1 VPTLVFQLFY
11 AVNLYISYIRN
22 RDYFMTLSNAKH
34 YKKSIITCILALVLF
49 LVSIYNASDNHH
61 IIQLAEAQQPE
72 YQGDVL
78 GTNATTLTPTELF
91 SKIQDS
97 VVQITTTSRD
107 IAGPI
112 SSGLGSG
119 FIYDK
124 DGHIITNYHVVAIA
138 SLSGLYSNYTS
149 SSNNNTDI
157 IVTFHD
163 GSAYNARVVGSD
175 PFSDIA
181 VLRVENIS
189 ESKLIP
195 LSFGNSSQVK
205 IGEQVIAI
213 GNPFGLSG
221 TLTVGVVSGLGRT
234 IPSLAVEE
242 GPSLPGDNQGEQEQE
257 QPRLPRIPPPFDDL
271 FPDIPDL
278 PFELPPLIPDQP
290 QQQESSGAF
299 SIPDI
304 IQTDAAINP
313 GNSGGPL
320 LNMKGQAIGMNTAI
334 FSATGVYA
342 GVGFAIPSNTITKVV
357 PSLIATGSYQHPW
370 LGLIG
375 IDITPDIA
383 KALGLGLE
391 DAKGFLVIGV
401 NEGSPAD
408 KAGIRGGDK
417 VANINGREIRLG
429 GDIVLKID
437 NQDVRKI
444 EDILTYL
451 ERYKH
456 IGDTI
461 QLTILRDGRPQ
472 TINIT
477 LTARPESTQL
487 QQPQPQAEV
496 QRPSLGI
503 SGINVTPAIA
513 KAMNLT
519 QAAGFLVVD
528 IIAEGPADKAGI
540 RGGYVVANINGT
552 EIELGGDVI
561 LRIDNITV
569 NIIDDILSYL
579 NTKKVG
585 DTVQLTILSDVKV
598 ENVSVQLGPSSAAA
612 GPIESPLGSDD
623 IQPSL
628 PSQPPNDNSNR
639 QQQPQP
645 DSSDSLL
652 NDLNNRCTEIL
663 GKSLCDQ
670 LFGR

>member
-1 VPTLVFQLFY
+1 
-11 AVNLYISYIRN
+11 
-22 RDYFMTLSNAKH
+22 MTLFSNAKRQR
-34 YKKSIITCILALVLF
+34 KSIITCIFTLVFLF
-49 LVSIYNASDNHH
+49 SISIHNASGNYH
-61 IIQLAEAQQPE
+61 IIQLTEAQQLE
-72 YQGDVL
+72 HQGGVL
-78 GTNATTLTPTELF
+78 RTNSTASTNATNATTLTPTELF
-91 SKIQDS
+91 SKVQDS
-97 VVQITTTSRD
+97 VVQVTTTNRD

-119 FIYDK
+119 FIYDNG
-124 DGHIITNYHVVAIA
+124 GHIITNYHVVALA
-138 SLSGLYSNYTS
+138 SLSGVYSNNTS

-234 IPSLAVEE
+234 IPSLSGEE
-242 GPSLPGDNQGEQEQE
+242 RPSLPGEQE
-257 QPRLPRIPPPFDDL
+257 QPRLPQIPPPSDDL

-278 PFELPPLIPDQP
+278 PFELPPLIPDQRQ
-290 QQQESSGAF
+290 QQQEESGAF

-320 LNMKGQAIGMNTAI
+320 LNVEGQVIGMNTAI
-334 FSATGVYA
+334 FSATGAYA
-342 GVGFAIPSNTITKVV
+342 GIGFAIPSNTITKVV
-357 PSLIATGSYQHPW
+357 PSLIAKGSYQHPW
-370 LGLIG
+370 LGMIG
-375 IDITPDIA
+375 VDITPDIA

-391 DAKGFLVIGV
+391 NAKGFLVIGI

-417 VANINGREIRLG
+417 VTNINGREIRLG

-437 NQDVRKI
+437 NQEVRKI

-451 ERYKH
+451 ERNKH
-456 IGDTI
+456 VGDTT
-461 QLTILRDGRPQ
+461 QLTVLRDGKLQ

-477 LTARPESTQL
+477 LTARPGSS
-487 QQPQPQAEV
+487 QPKQEPQVEEE

-503 SGINVTPAIA
+503 SGTNVTFAIA

-519 QAAGFLVVD
+519 EATGFLVVD

-540 RGGYVVANINGT
+540 RGGYVIANINGT

-561 LRIDNITV
+561 LRIDNRTV
-569 NIIDDILSYL
+569 NAIDDILSYL
-579 NTKKVG
+579 DTKKVG
-585 DTVQLTILSDVKV
+585 DIVQLTILRDGKAES
-598 ENVSVQLGPSSAAA
+598 VSVQLGPSSAAA
-612 GPIESPLGSDD
+612 GSIESP
-623 IQPSL
+623 
-628 PSQPPNDNSNR
+628 NNNR
-639 QQQPQP
+639 QQQPRP
-645 DSSDSLL
+645 DSPESLL
-652 NDLNNRCTEIL
+652 NDLNNRCARIL
-663 GKSLCDQ
+663 GESLCDQ
-670 LFGR
+670 LFGK

>member
-1 VPTLVFQLFY
+1 
-11 AVNLYISYIRN
+11 
-22 RDYFMTLSNAKH
+22 
-34 YKKSIITCILALVLF
+34 
-49 LVSIYNASDNHH
+49 
-61 IIQLAEAQQPE
+61 
-72 YQGDVL
+72 
-78 GTNATTLTPTELF
+78 LF
-91 SKIQDS
+91 SKVQDS
-97 VVQITTTSRD
+97 VVQVTTTSRD

-119 FIYDK
+119 FVYDN
-124 DGHIITNYHVVAIA
+124 DGHIITNYHVVALA
-138 SLSGLYSNYTS
+138 SLFGLYANNTS

-195 LSFGNSSQVK
+195 LSIGNSSQVK
-205 IGEQVIAI
+205 IGEQVTAI

-234 IPSLAVEE
+234 IPSLSGEE
-242 GPSLPGDNQGEQEQE
+242 RPSLPRDNPGEQE
-257 QPRLPRIPPPFDDL
+257 QPRLPQIPPPFDDL

-278 PFELPPLIPDQP
+278 PFELPPLIPDQRQ
-290 QQQESSGAF
+290 QQQEESGAF

-320 LNMKGQAIGMNTAI
+320 LNVEGQVIGMNTAI
-334 FSATGVYA
+334 FSATGAYA
-342 GVGFAIPSNTITKVV
+342 GIGFAIPSNTITKVV

-370 LGLIG
+370 LGMIG

-391 DAKGFLVIGV
+391 DAKGFLVIGI

-417 VANINGREIRLG
+417 VTNINGREIRLG
-429 GDIVLKID
+429 GDIILKID
-437 NQDVRKI
+437 NQEVRKI

-451 ERYKH
+451 ERNKH
-456 IGDTI
+456 VGDTT
-461 QLTILRDGRPQ
+461 QLTILRDGKPQ

-487 QQPQPQAEV
+487 QQQPPAEEE

-503 SGINVTPAIA
+503 SGTNVTFAIA

-519 QAAGFLVVD
+519 EATGFLVVD

-540 RGGYVVANINGT
+540 RGGYVITNINGT

-561 LRIDNITV
+561 LRIGNRTV
-569 NIIDDILSYL
+569 STIDDILSYL
-579 NTKKVG
+579 DTKKVG
-585 DTVQLTILSDVKV
+585 DIVQLTILRDGKAESI
-598 ENVSVQLGPSSAAA
+598 SVQLGPSSAAA
-612 GPIESPLGSDD
+612 GSIESP
-623 IQPSL
+623 
-628 PSQPPNDNSNR
+628 NNNSNR
-639 QQQPQP
+639 EQQLRP
-645 DSSDSLL
+645 DSPESLL
-652 NDLNNRCTEIL
+652 NDLNNRCARIL
-663 GKSLCDQ
+663 GESLCDQ
-670 LFGR
+670 LFDK

>member
-1 VPTLVFQLFY
+1 MALF
-11 AVNLYISYIRN
+11 
-22 RDYFMTLSNAKH
+22 SNAKH
-34 YKKSIITCILALVLF
+34 QRRSIVTCIIIFVFLF
-49 LVSIYNASDNHH
+49 LVSLYNASDNYH
-61 IIQLAEAQQPE
+61 IIQPIEAQQLEPKI
-72 YQGDVL
+72 GDL
-78 GTNATTLTPTELF
+78 RTNSTTSTNATTLIPTELF
-91 SKIQDS
+91 SKVQDS
-97 VVQITTTSRD
+97 VVQVTTTSRD
-107 IAGPI
+107 MAGPV

-119 FIYDK
+119 FIYDN
-124 DGHIITNYHVVAIA
+124 DGHIITNYHVVALA
-138 SLSGLYSNYTS
+138 SLSGSYSNNAT

-163 GSAYNARVVGSD
+163 GISYNARVVGSD

-234 IPSLAVEE
+234 IPSLAAEE
-242 GPSLPGDNQGEQEQE
+242 GPGLPRDNPGEQE
-257 QPRLPRIPPPFDDL
+257 QPRLPQLPPPYDDL

-278 PFELPPLIPDQP
+278 PFELPPLIPDQRE
-290 QQQESSGAF
+290 QQQEQESSGAF

-320 LNMKGQAIGMNTAI
+320 LNTEGQVIGMNTAI
-334 FSATGVYA
+334 FSATGAYA
-342 GVGFAIPSNTITKVV
+342 GIGFAIPSNTITKVV
-357 PSLIATGSYQHPW
+357 PSLISTGSYQHPW

-375 IDITPDIA
+375 VDITPDIA
-383 KALGLGLE
+383 KALGLSLE
-391 DAKGFLVIGV
+391 GAKGFLVIGI

-417 VANINGREIRLG
+417 VTNINGREIRLG

-451 ERYKH
+451 ERRKDV
-456 IGDTI
+456 GDTT
-461 QLTILRDGRPQ
+461 QLTVLRDDKPQ

-487 QQPQPQAEV
+487 QQQPEAQEE

-503 SGINVTPAIA
+503 SGVNVTSTIA

-519 QAAGFLVVD
+519 EATGFLIVD
-528 IIAEGPADKAGI
+528 IIAEGPADKAGL
-540 RGGYVVANINGT
+540 RGGYIIANINGT

-561 LRIDNITV
+561 LRIDNRTINT
-569 NIIDDILSYL
+569 IDDILLYL
-579 NTKKVG
+579 DTKKVG
-585 DTVQLTILSDVKV
+585 DIVQLILLRDGKA
-598 ENVSVQLGPSSAAA
+598 ENVSVQLGPSSAA
-612 GPIESPLGSDD
+612 GSIESPLRSNET
-623 IQPSL
+623 QPSL
-628 PSQPPNDNSNR
+628 PSQRPNDDSNQE

-645 DSSDSLL
+645 DSPESSL
-652 NDLNNRCTEIL
+652 NDLNSRCARIL
-663 GKSLCDQ
+663 GESLCDQ

>member
-1 VPTLVFQLFY
+1 
-11 AVNLYISYIRN
+11 
-22 RDYFMTLSNAKH
+22 MTLFSNAKRQR
-34 YKKSIITCILALVLF
+34 KSIITCIFTLAFLF
-49 LVSIYNASDNHH
+49 SISTHNASGNYH
-61 IIQLAEAQQPE
+61 IIQVTDAQQLE
-72 YQGDVL
+72 HRGGVL
-78 GTNATTLTPTELF
+78 RTNSTASSNATILTPTELF
-91 SKIQDS
+91 SKVQDS
-97 VVQITTTSRD
+97 VVQVTTTSRD

-119 FIYDK
+119 FIYDN
-124 DGHIITNYHVVAIA
+124 DGHIITNYHVVALA
-138 SLSGLYSNYTS
+138 SLSGVYSNNNTS
-149 SSNNNTDI
+149 PSNNNTDI

-205 IGEQVIAI
+205 IGEQVTAI

-234 IPSLAVEE
+234 IPSLSGEL
-242 GPSLPGDNQGEQEQE
+242 PSLPRDNPGEQE
-257 QPRLPRIPPPFDDL
+257 QPRLPQIPPPSDDL

-278 PFELPPLIPDQP
+278 PFELPPLIPDQRQ
-290 QQQESSGAF
+290 QQQEESGAF

-320 LNMKGQAIGMNTAI
+320 LNVEGQVIGMNTAI
-334 FSATGVYA
+334 FSATGAYA
-342 GVGFAIPSNTITKVV
+342 GIGFAIPSNTITKVV

-370 LGLIG
+370 LGMIG
-375 IDITPDIA
+375 VDITPDIA

-391 DAKGFLVIGV
+391 DAKGFLVIGI

-408 KAGIRGGDK
+408 KAGVRGGDK
-417 VANINGREIRLG
+417 VTNINGREIRLG

-437 NQDVRKI
+437 NQEVRKI

-451 ERYKH
+451 ERNKH
-456 IGDTI
+456 VGDTT
-461 QLTILRDGRPQ
+461 QLTVLRDGKPQ

-477 LTARPESTQL
+477 LTARPGSSQL
-487 QQPQPQAEV
+487 KQEPQVEEE

-503 SGINVTPAIA
+503 SGTNVTFAIA

-519 QAAGFLVVD
+519 EVTGFLVVD

-540 RGGYVVANINGT
+540 RGGYIIANINGT

-561 LRIDNITV
+561 LRIDNRTA
-569 NIIDDILSYL
+569 NTIDDILSYL
-579 NTKKVG
+579 DTKKVG
-585 DTVQLTILSDVKV
+585 DIVQLTILRDGKTES
-598 ENVSVQLGPSSAAA
+598 VSVQLGPSSAAA
-612 GPIESPLGSDD
+612 GSIESP
-623 IQPSL
+623 
-628 PSQPPNDNSNR
+628 NNNSNR
-639 QQQPQP
+639 QQQPRP
-645 DSSDSLL
+645 DSPEGLL
-652 NDLNNRCTEIL
+652 NDLNNRCARIL
-663 GKSLCDQ
+663 GESLCDQ
-670 LFGR
+670 LFGK

>member
-1 VPTLVFQLFY
+1 
-11 AVNLYISYIRN
+11 
-22 RDYFMTLSNAKH
+22 MTFSNAKH

-189 ESKLIP
+189 ESKLTP

-234 IPSLAVEE
+234 IPSLAAEE
-242 GPSLPGDNQGEQEQE
+242 GPSLPRDNQGEQE

>member
-1 VPTLVFQLFY
+1 MLLFSMS
-11 AVNLYISYIRN
+11 V
-22 RDYFMTLSNAKH
+22 H
-34 YKKSIITCILALVLF
+34 
-49 LVSIYNASDNHH
+49 NASDNYQ
-61 IIQLAEAQQPE
+61 IIQPIEAQQLE
-72 YQGDVL
+72 QLERQGDLL
-78 GTNATTLTPTELF
+78 GTNNTTNTNGTTLTPTELF
-91 SKIQDS
+91 SKVQDS
-97 VVQITTTSRD
+97 VVQITTTNRE
-107 IAGPI
+107 IAGPS

-124 DGHIITNYHVVAIA
+124 NGHIITNYHVVALA
-138 SLSGLYSNYTS
+138 SLPGVYSNNS
-149 SSNNNTDI
+149 SSPSDNNTDI

-461 QLTILRDGRPQ
+461 QLTILRDGRPH